1 MLLCSISTGGILV
14 FRLGNSRLSELWST
28 HVSGSPGKRAALG
41 CPPIPNRH
49 IEGRFFSVTVCY
61 KDIDVLI
68 TCLRHMV
75 PAGARLGHALHLR
88 VLQQVVYVS

>member
-1 MLLCSISTGGILV
+1 MLLCSTSTGGVLV

-41 CPPIPNRH
+41 CPPIPNRQ
-49 IEGRFFSVTVCY
+49 IEGRFFSVAVCY

-68 TCLRHMV
+68 TCVRHMAAV
-75 PAGARLGHALHLR
+75 RPGHALHLR
-88 VLQQVVYVS
+88 VLQQVVYIS